1 MTMGLKHKVYLSIRR
16 YSTSIIIVIFIAYS
30 RRCFHL
36 RSQAFIVLDTLET
49 KEVTEQIDQRAK
61 QPPQVESVEELET
74 LPAGTEPRTSHHGSP
89 GGERR
94 RPRQRPTIFL
104 ERARKGHRQSDQL
117 WNCFKGNVGETPERR
132 GGSHMDLPERI
143 YTTWN

>member
-1 MTMGLKHKVYLSIRR
+1 MFSSSFSGIYCPGHAGDKRNDPADRPASKDPCG
-16 YSTSIIIVIFIAYS
+16 ST
-30 RRCFHL
+30 
-36 RSQAFIVLDTLET
+36 VLDTLET
-49 KEVTEQIDQRAK
+49 REVTEQIDQRAK

-132 GGSHMDLPERI
+132 GGSHMGLPELI
-143 YTTWN
+143 DTTWN